1 MSRFIHKKYPYNCI
15 LYYLDFHF
23 TQDKVDEAKK
33 ARKEENGAGSE
44 GEDID
49 EEEEEGVEA
58 EDEDDEEE
66 LPEGY
71 EEELEG
77 EGNFSFFLSDDCGS

>member
-1 MSRFIHKKYPYNCI
+1 MFILFQEKA
-15 LYYLDFHF
+15 
-23 TQDKVDEAKK
+23 DEVKK

-44 GEDID
+44 GEELD
-49 EEEEEGVEA
+49 EEEEEGVEG
-58 EDEDDEEE
+58 EEEDDEEE

-77 EGNFSFFLSDDCGS
+77 EGVLKKNKLYFAL

>member
-1 MSRFIHKKYPYNCI
+1 M
-15 LYYLDFHF
+15 
-23 TQDKVDEAKK
+23 KK

-49 EEEEEGVEA
+49 EEEEEGA
-58 EDEDDEEE
+58 EGEEEDDDEE

-77 EGNFSFFLSDDCGS
+77 EGLFKEAKYFFDECF

>member
-1 MSRFIHKKYPYNCI
+1 MSFVLKEK
-15 LYYLDFHF
+15 
-23 TQDKVDEAKK
+23 TEEVKK

-49 EEEEEGVEA
+49 EEEEEGVEG
-58 EDEDDEEE
+58 EEEDDEEE

-77 EGNFSFFLSDDCGS
+77 EGLFKNSFLAGGCY